1 MRLPGQEGGCGVT
14 ALQEKQNRAILFA
27 SNCLLAEQVLCL
39 PGNGELELGT
49 STDRPGYRGSRI
61 AGQLRSNCVQM
72 AKDKVKIM
80 NPVEGSSRFTTR
92 NAANRYVQRG
102 QARWADLG
110 KQWIIFSDR
119 DANRAIISQ
128 CRLQESL
135 GIDAICRKMTR
146 GEMAAIPV
154 LQATRLTV
162 DTSKT
167 PRRAPVWRRGPV
179 VRRDELLVSAG

>member
-1 MRLPGQEGGCGVT
+1 MTG
-14 ALQEKQNRAILFA
+14 LQKKHNRAILFA
-27 SNCLLAEQVLCL
+27 SNRLLAGQAKSLL
-39 PGNGELELGT
+39 GNGELEQGT
-49 STDRPGYRGSRI
+49 STDRPGYRGSRT
-61 AGQLRSNCVQM
+61 AGQLRPNCVQM
-72 AKDKVKIM
+72 AKDKVRIM

-92 NAANRYVQRG
+92 NSANRYVARG

-110 KQWIIFSDR
+110 KQWIIFTDR
-119 DANRAIISQ
+119 DANRAIISH

-135 GIDAICRKMTR
+135 GLDSIGRKMTR
-146 GEMAAIPV
+146 EEMAAIPV

-179 VRRDELLVSAG
+179 ARRDELIVP

>member
-1 MRLPGQEGGCGVT
+1 MH
-14 ALQEKQNRAILFA
+14 
-27 SNCLLAEQVLCL
+27 L
-39 PGNGELELGT
+39 PGNGELEQGT

-61 AGQLRSNCVQM
+61 AGQLRSNCAQM
-72 AKDKVKIM
+72 AKDKVRIM

-92 NAANRYVQRG
+92 NAANRYVSRG

-110 KQWIIFSDR
+110 KQWIIFTDR
-119 DANRAIISQ
+119 DANRAIISH

-135 GIDAICRKMTR
+135 GLDSIGRKMTR
-146 GEMAAIPV
+146 EEMAAIPV

-179 VRRDELLVSAG
+179 ARRDELNVQ